1 MEVHSARRPRY
12 STGPG
17 MTSTTISVPSFRVWR
32 VSYSPPAPCSA
43 SRRRARSSAG
53 SRQSRSTGAPTS
65 SARGNPYISQA
76 WWFAST
82 TTSSL
87 GSTMRMASR
96 AFSNSARYSR
106 SLRRSSSSAGLRCRI
121 RPSSAQA
128 SETASTVAGSGR
140 PSTSEKNSSS
150 AKRLVPRKTRKATVA
165 RVPVAA
171 CPFSA
176 ASGTAV
182 HSGLPWA
189 STRAIS
195 ETSGESRRACASA
208 R

>member
-1 MEVHSARRPRY
+1 
-12 STGPG
+12 
-17 MTSTTISVPSFRVWR
+17 MTSTTISEPSLREWR
-32 VSYSPPAPCSA
+32 DSYSPPEPCSA
-43 SRRRARSSAG
+43 SRSRARSSTG
-53 SRQSRSTGAPTS
+53 WRHSRATGAPTS

-82 TTSSL
+82 TTSSR

-121 RPSSAQA
+121 RPSWAHA
-128 SETASTVAGSGR
+128 SETASTASASGR
-140 PSTSEKNSSS
+140 PSWSEKNSRS
-150 AKRLVPRKTRKATVA
+150 AKRLVPTKTGKATVA

-176 ASGTAV
+176 PCATGV
-182 HSGLPWA
+182 HKGLPWA
-189 STRAIS
+189 STRAMS
-195 ETSGESRRACASA
+195 ERSGESRRACANA